1 MEKNF
6 KDIEI
11 NKNLRYYWTNSYTNG
26 KYEPLAS
33 SKLMVVLFEL
43 QNRLES
49 IKIQQKKEYV
59 ILYEQFIKN
68 EMQKFL
74 KYLLNSLYKND
85 LDSIDLM

>member
-1 MEKNF
+1 M
-6 KDIEI
+6 DVEI
-11 NKNLRYYWTNSYTNG
+11 KKNLRYHYTNSYTNG

-59 ILYEQFIKN
+59 ILFEQFIKN
-68 EMQKFL
+68 
-74 KYLLNSLYKND
+74 
-85 LDSIDLM
+85 